1 MRRPTVDVEQ
11 LKKIKKQT
19 RKASA
24 AWTVLGI
31 VGVALLLTLAIGI
44 NRDYSEY
51 NDVDY
56 DE

>member
-1 MRRPTVDVEQ
+1 MRRPTVDIKQ
-11 LKKIKKQT
+11 LKKIKRQT
-19 RKASA
+19 RKATA

-31 VGVALLLTLAIGI
+31 VSVALLLTLAIG
-44 NRDYSEY
+44 NNQDYSEY